1 MEYLERKLALE
12 NDWKQ
17 KNQDK
22 ANYIKSLMDRK
33 IQMENEEMRTI
44 AIISA

>member
-17 KNQDK
+17 NNEDK
-22 ANYIKSLMDRK
+22 ANYIKSLMDKK